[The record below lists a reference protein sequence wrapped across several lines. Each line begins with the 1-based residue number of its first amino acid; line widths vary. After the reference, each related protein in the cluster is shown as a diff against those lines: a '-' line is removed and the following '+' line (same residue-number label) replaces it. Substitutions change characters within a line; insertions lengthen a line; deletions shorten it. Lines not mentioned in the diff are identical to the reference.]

1 MVFACKPVS
10 ERLVD
15 ILHSMRKFGPK
26 TLTNWA
32 KIPFPSHRSRF
43 VPSWAAVKISLAS
56 AVKKAVF
63 DANLLASGTM
73 LRKMGVSIQHQPVRN
88 MRFYSSTYSGRETTS
103 DSLRAISARR
113 EASSRSA
120 KFNVCTASL
129 MLNSHQVCIP
139 AQVAGSCDSR
149 SRSANWKP
157 SLRFSIAW
165 MRPEKLTTLFSRA
178 LILQTS
184 F

>member
-1 MVFACKPVS
+1 MALACKPVS

-15 ILHSMRKFGPK
+15 VLHSMRKFGPR
-26 TLTNWA
+26 TLTSWA
-32 KIPFPSHRSRF
+32 KITFPSHRSGF
-43 VPSWAAVKISLAS
+43 VPSWVAVKISLAS

-63 DANLLASGTM
+63 DANLLASGTT
-73 LRKMGVSIQHQPVRN
+73 LRKMGVSIQHQPVGT
-88 MRFYSSTYSGRETTS
+88 MIFYSSTYSGRETTS

-113 EASSRSA
+113 EASSRSS

-129 MLNSHQVCIP
+129 MLNSHKVRIP
-139 AQVAGSCDSR
+139 ANIAGSCDSR
-149 SRSANWKP
+149 IRSANRKP

-165 MRPEKLTTLFSRA
+165 MRPEKLTTLFSRE